1 MNQTNIFIDDVIYD
15 IQTLNKVFHSIP
27 KNYK

>member
-1 MNQTNIFIDDVIYD
+1 MNQTNILIDDVIYD
-15 IQTLNKVFHSIP
+15 IQKLNKVFHSIP